1 MAEIAWREGLSLAL
15 DEARRLNRPVFLDF
29 WFRG

>member
-1 MAEIAWREGLSLAL
+1 MAEIAWREGLAL

>member
-1 MAEIAWREGLSLAL
+1 MAEIAWREDLSSAL
-15 DEARRLNRPVFLDF
+15 EEARRESKPVFADF